1 MRSINNSTFVVK
13 RFDKF
18 IDFVSI
24 HRLWV
29 MEYVWNFVDHERD
42 EIFEQTDVM
51 DALKHPLI
59 QTGLLIHGF
68 PRKTREMN
76 TPY

>member
-1 MRSINNSTFVVK
+1 
-13 RFDKF
+13 
-18 IDFVSI
+18 
-24 HRLWV
+24 

-42 EIFEQTDVM
+42 EVFEKTDVT

-59 QTGLLIHGF
+59 QTGLLIPGF
-68 PRKTREMN
+68 PRKIREMN